1 MDIKI
6 KKENRKDRKLD
17 IPTFKDSQEIE
28 EELNKVEFKD
38 HKVKTEDTVKLA
50 REQDELD
57 LSTKEITTSLSDEQ
71 FDTLQ
76 VSENDLEDG
85 VFEQK
90 KRIETFDRDANT
102 IEMVDEIR
110 DQDTIKISKPE
121 ETIEEQEVKVDK
133 SKKTDYILLLKKKLN
148 KIDRR
153 KALYGLL
160 ALLVIITALIGIKYF
175 ANRYDEAEYV
185 EEQLESA
192 INIDS
197 VSVYGEAINFN
208 SENDISEIELY
219 NRENQEF
226 TEYEYGQTVDTAFN
240 PQTVEVG
247 SYLVYADD
255 KLMTI
260 DENPKITFTTIVRD
274 DARKDITVT
283 STEQNVV
290 TLDVTNSS
298 SDDLDILIDA
308 SQGALD
314 GNLGYDQTMTEEK
327 LSLEYTQKLQEKLEA
342 LGYNVA
348 VTRNSGEEP
357 GDCDYQDPYCAGG
370 RVAQAYETGAKLYI
384 SIGFNGSDASGYEVN
399 DSVYNSHELSQAII
413 SSLNANLS
421 SSSRA
426 SDQTSDG
433 LYNKVYSEDGT
444 NYDYLYLIRE
454 TGGISIP
461 SDNDDAKDYNKQAV
475 GAQTLVLNLGYIGI
489 EEDFNTLTNETNI
502 DKIVDGIANAI
513 DSYVKQ

>member
-6 KKENRKDRKLD
+6 KKEEHKDRKLD
-17 IPTFKDSQEIE
+17 IPTFKDSHEIE
-28 EELNKVEFKD
+28 EELDKVEFKD

-50 REQDELD
+50 REEDELD

-85 VFEQK
+85 VFEQQ
-90 KRIETFDRDANT
+90 KRIESFDRDATT
-102 IEMVDEIR
+102 IEMIDDIR

-121 ETIEEQEVKVDK
+121 ETNDEQDVEVED
-133 SKKTDYILLLKKKLN
+133 SEKTDYMLLLKQKLN
-148 KIDRR
+148 KLDKR
-153 KALYGLL
+153 KTLYGLL
-160 ALLVIITALIGIKYF
+160 ALLILITILLGIKYF
-175 ANRYDEAEYV
+175 ANRYDEADFIEG
-185 EEQLESA
+185 QLESA

-208 SENDISEIELY
+208 SEIDISEIELY
-219 NRENQEF
+219 NRESQEF
-226 TEYEYGQTVDTAFN
+226 TNFEYGQTVDTAFN
-240 PQTVEVG
+240 PQTVEAG
-247 SYLVYADD
+247 SYFVYADD

-260 DENPKITFTTIVRD
+260 DENPKIAFTTIVRD
-274 DARKDITVT
+274 EARKDITIT
-283 STEQNVV
+283 STEQNAV

-327 LSLEYTQKLQEKLEA
+327 LSLEYAQKLQEKLKA
-342 LGYNVA
+342 LGYNVE
-348 VTRNSGEEP
+348 VNRSSGEEP

-399 DSVYNSHELSQAII
+399 DSVYSSHELGQSII

-433 LYNKVYSEDGT
+433 LYSKVYSEDGT
-444 NYDYLYLIRE
+444 DYDYLYLIRE

-502 DKIVDGIANAI
+502 DKIADAIANAI
-513 DSYVKQ
+513 DGYVKQ